1 MNAIHIM
8 KDGTVRKSVEGVLIQ
23 SKAFYEVLNSI
34 QKKQKKLEE

>member
-1 MNAIHIM
+1 MSAINIM

-34 QKKQKKLEE
+34 QKKQKK

>member
-23 SKAFYEVLNSI
+23 SKAFYEDLNSI
-34 QKKQKKLEE
+34 QKKQKK

>member
-23 SKAFYEVLNSI
+23 SRAFYEVLNSI
-34 QKKQKKLEE
+34 QKKQKK